1 MDPRLPAYP
10 QTHCVLLLLLL
21 LLVILNAISY
31 YGSGFKDPVFYKEN
45 QGVKPSSTA
54 IILRTRARDGAANKR
69 EFARNVRTPHRTA
82 TTMVCCCLLDTT
94 TSEMNTSSSPLYNL
108 QQLQ

>member
-10 QTHCVLLLLLL
+10 QTHCVLLLLL

-31 YGSGFKDPVFYKEN
+31 YGSGFKDPVFYKKN

-54 IILRTRARDGAANKR
+54 IILRARARDGAANER
-69 EFARNVRTPHRTA
+69 EFARSVRTPHRTIENGGRGGRFPTSA
-82 TTMVCCCLLDTT
+82 EDPLLLTFT
-94 TSEMNTSSSPLYNL
+94 
-108 QQLQ
+108 